1 MTQTDLVMDA
11 LSMWAL
17 IIIVAALVV
26 NAIII
31 YGEWKR

>member
-1 MTQTDLVMDA
+1 

-17 IIIVAALVV
+17 IVAGSAFILCC
-26 NAIII
+26 III

>member
-1 MTQTDLVMDA
+1 MTQTDLIMDA

-17 IIIVAALVV
+17 IITVAALVV
-26 NAIII
+26 NVIII

>member
-1 MTQTDLVMDA
+1 MTQTDLIMDA

-17 IIIVAALVV
+17 IITVAALVV